1 MLKLEEMYPEK
12 LFILEGSAFPTA
24 RPGNK
29 KMISTL
35 ERVYFSDSREALDN
49 ILTLFKLKGGEFSL
63 HHSSFCIDNIKE
75 NEYVIIRYLTQAMSR
90 CYHASSMFNGD
101 SYIWNKT
108 SSQDW
113 FLSNFGLYKYVG
125 IQENPN
131 FKKILAKIIR
141 TKQKNKAIIKN
152 SNKIVNAY
160 RCCQSVI
167 ISNKWLKEIL
177 ADEIKKLNFDENR
190 VTFVI
195 DQKK

>member
-1 MLKLEEMYPEK
+1 MSKLEKMYPEK
-12 LFILEGSAFPTA
+12 LFLLEGVSFPTA

-29 KMISTL
+29 KTVGIL
-35 ERVYFSDSREALDN
+35 ERVRFSDSREMLDDM
-49 ILTLFKLKGGEFSL
+49 LTLFKLKGGEFCL
-63 HHSSFCIDNIKE
+63 HHDSFHMDNIKE

-90 CYHASSMFNGD
+90 CYHNSSMFNGD

-113 FLSNFGLYKYVG
+113 FLSNFGLYRYIG

-141 TKQKNKAIIKN
+141 TKQKNKNIIKN
-152 SNKIVNAY
+152 SNKIVNAF
-160 RCCQSVI
+160 RNCQSII
-167 ISNKWLKEIL
+167 ISNKWLKETL
-177 ADEIKKLNFDENR
+177 ADEIKELNFDENR